1 MKKKF
6 CLISLMIMP
15 LVLSSC
21 TSRSEETKGAL
32 GALESPVP
40 TIESNST
47 IESEPLVMEDNQTPT
62 SSEESSSLEETSS
75 EEKTPSTESAEDT
88 TSSEEDLLA
97 TVPKDIYDPE
107 DFTTPL
113 DDQWKKVDEAY
124 DNGLIN
130 DKQYTAIYF
139 DTRGKQPN
147 GSSATDS
154 STTSG
159 DTYIP
164 AHGNPGTP
172 DTGEML
178 GYDYDS
184 SKEDMSWAIG
194 IEIE

>member
-1 MKKKF
+1 MKKK
-6 CLISLMIMP
+6 LILMLG
-15 LVLSSC
+15 LVMTFSLSSC
-21 TSRSEETKGAL
+21 TSRSEETS
-32 GALESPVP
+32 ALESPVP

-47 IESEPLVMEDNQTPT
+47 IESEPLVMEENQTP
-62 SSEESSSLEETSS
+62 
-75 EEKTPSTESAEDT
+75 TPSTESVEDT
-88 TSSEEDLLA
+88 TSSSTSSEEDLLA

-147 GSSATDS
+147 GSSTTGS
-154 STTSG
+154 STSG

-172 DTGEML
+172 DTGEIL
-178 GYDYDS
+178 GYEGRI
-184 SKEDMSWAIG
+184 EDAPDVSNSRLD
-194 IEIE
+194 

>member
-1 MKKKF
+1 MKNHLF
-6 CLISLMIMP
+6 IIPLMVLP

-21 TSRSEETKGAL
+21 TSRSEDTSD
-32 GALESPVP
+32 LESPVP

-62 SSEESSSLEETSS
+62 SSTESSSLEETSS
-75 EEKTPSTESAEDT
+75 EESVEDT
-88 TSSEEDLLA
+88 TSTSTASTSSEEDLLA

-113 DDQWKKVDEAY
+113 DDQWEKVDEAY

-147 GSSATDS
+147 GSSTTGS
-154 STTSG
+154 STSG

-164 AHGNPGTP
+164 AHEGAPSTVMDTTP
-172 DTGEML
+172 TGYEHANDNIDYSGDTNVT
-178 GYDYDS
+178 
-184 SKEDMSWAIG
+184 
-194 IEIE
+194 IE

>member
-1 MKKKF
+1 MKKNL
-6 CLISLMIMP
+6 CLISLMVLP

-32 GALESPVP
+32 GALDSPVP

-47 IESEPLVMEDNQTPT
+47 IESEPLVMEENQTTT
-62 SSEESSSLEETSS
+62 SSTESGSLEETSS
-75 EEKTPSTESAEDT
+75 DDT
-88 TSSEEDLLA
+88 TSSEEELLA

-139 DTRGKQPN
+139 DAREKQPN

-154 STTSG
+154 STSG

-172 DTGEML
+172 DTGVDT
-178 GYDYDS
+178 GYEH
-184 SKEDMSWAIG
+184 EDDPSGNWSNVT
-194 IEIE
+194 IE

>member
-1 MKKKF
+1 MKKK
-6 CLISLMIMP
+6 CLFLIPLIAISLS
-15 LVLSSC
+15 LSSC
-21 TSRSEETKGAL
+21 GSKSEEPK

-47 IESEPLVMEDNQTPT
+47 IESEPLVMEENQTTT
-62 SSEESSSLEETSS
+62 SSTESSSL
-75 EEKTPSTESAEDT
+75 EEKTPSTESVEDT

-147 GSSATDS
+147 GSNNTGS
-154 STTSG
+154 STSG

-164 AHGNPGTP
+164 AHEGAPSTVMDTTPTGYEHEDDPSGNWSNVT
-172 DTGEML
+172 
-178 GYDYDS
+178 
-184 SKEDMSWAIG
+184 
-194 IEIE
+194 IE

>member
-6 CLISLMIMP
+6 CLISLMILP

-21 TSRSEETKGAL
+21 TSRSEETK

-47 IESEPLVMEDNQTPT
+47 IESEPLVMEENQTP
-62 SSEESSSLEETSS
+62 
-75 EEKTPSTESAEDT
+75 TPSTESSSLKEPSSTESVEDT
-88 TSSEEDLLA
+88 TSSSTSSEEDLLA

-124 DNGLIN
+124 DDGLIN

-147 GSSATDS
+147 GSSTTGS
-154 STTSG
+154 STSG

-172 DTGEML
+172 DTGVDT
-178 GYDYDS
+178 GYAGDHTQV
-184 SKEDMSWAIG
+184 DMSKYQNTV
-194 IEIE
+194 IE

>member
-1 MKKKF
+1 MKKKL
-6 CLISLMIMP
+6 CLISLMILP

-21 TSRSEETKGAL
+21 GSKSETK

-62 SSEESSSLEETSS
+62 PSTESSSL
-75 EEKTPSTESAEDT
+75 EEKTPSTESVEDT

-97 TVPKDIYDPE
+97 TVPKDIYDPD

-147 GSSATDS
+147 GSNNTGS

-164 AHGNPGTP
+164 AHEGAPSTVMDTTPTGYEHEDDPSGNWSNVT
-172 DTGEML
+172 
-178 GYDYDS
+178 
-184 SKEDMSWAIG
+184 
-194 IEIE
+194 IE

>member
-6 CLISLMIMP
+6 CLISLMILP

-32 GALESPVP
+32 ESSVP

-62 SSEESSSLEETSS
+62 SSTEKTLS
-75 EEKTPSTESAEDT
+75 EEKTPSTESVEDT
-88 TSSEEDLLA
+88 TSSSTSSEEDLLA

-147 GSSATDS
+147 GSSTTGS
-154 STTSG
+154 STSG

-172 DTGEML
+172 DTGVDT
-178 GYDYDS
+178 GYAGDHTQV
-184 SKEDMSWAIG
+184 DMSKYQNTV
-194 IEIE
+194 IE

>member
-6 CLISLMIMP
+6 CLISLMILP

-47 IESEPLVMEDNQTPT
+47 IESEPLVMEENQTP
-62 SSEESSSLEETSS
+62 
-75 EEKTPSTESAEDT
+75 TPSTESVEDT
-88 TSSEEDLLA
+88 TSSSTSSEEDLLA

-147 GSSATDS
+147 GSSTTGS
-154 STTSG
+154 STSG

-164 AHGNPGTP
+164 AHEGAPSTVMDTTP
-172 DTGEML
+172 TGYEHANDNIDYSGDTNVT
-178 GYDYDS
+178 
-184 SKEDMSWAIG
+184 
-194 IEIE
+194 IE

>member
-1 MKKKF
+1 MKKKL
-6 CLISLMIMP
+6 CLISLMVLP

-47 IESEPLVMEDNQTPT
+47 IESEPLVMEENQTPT
-62 SSEESSSLEETSS
+62 SE
-75 EEKTPSTESAEDT
+75 EEKTPSGESVEDT
-88 TSSEEDLLA
+88 TSSSTSSEEDLLA

-124 DNGLIN
+124 DGGLIT
-130 DKQYTAIYF
+130 DRQYTAIYF
-139 DTRGKQPN
+139 DTRKKQPN
-147 GSSATDS
+147 GSSTTGS
-154 STTSG
+154 STSG

-172 DTGEML
+172 DTGEIL
-178 GYDYDS
+178 GYEGRI
-184 SKEDMSWAIG
+184 EDAPDVSNSRLD
-194 IEIE
+194 

>member
-6 CLISLMIMP
+6 CLISLMILS

-21 TSRSEETKGAL
+21 TSRSEETK

-47 IESEPLVMEDNQTPT
+47 IESEPLVMEENQTPT
-62 SSEESSSLEETSS
+62 SSTEKTLS
-75 EEKTPSTESAEDT
+75 EEKTPSTESVEDT
-88 TSSEEDLLA
+88 TSSSTSSEEDLLA

-113 DDQWKKVDEAY
+113 DDQWEKVDEAY

-147 GSSATDS
+147 GSSTTGS
-154 STTSG
+154 STSG

-172 DTGEML
+172 DTGEIL
-178 GYDYDS
+178 GYEGRI
-184 SKEDMSWAIG
+184 EDAPDVSNSRLD
-194 IEIE
+194 

>member
-1 MKKKF
+1 MKNHLF
-6 CLISLMIMP
+6 IIPLVVLP

-21 TSRSEETKGAL
+21 TSRSEETS
-32 GALESPVP
+32 ALESPVP

-47 IESEPLVMEDNQTPT
+47 IESEPLVMEENPT
-62 SSEESSSLEETSS
+62 STPSTESSSS
-75 EEKTPSTESAEDT
+75 EEKTPSTENVDDT

-124 DNGLIN
+124 DNGLIT
-130 DKQYTAIYF
+130 DRQYTAIYF

-147 GSSATDS
+147 GSNNTGS

-172 DTGEML
+172 DTGEIL

>member
-6 CLISLMIMP
+6 CLISLMILP

-21 TSRSEETKGAL
+21 ASRSEETKGAL
-32 GALESPVP
+32 GALESPIP

-47 IESEPLVMEDNQTPT
+47 IESEPLVMEENQTPT
-62 SSEESSSLEETSS
+62 SSTESSSL
-75 EEKTPSTESAEDT
+75 EEKTPSTENVEDT

-154 STTSG
+154 STSG

-164 AHGNPGTP
+164 AHEGAPSTVMDTTP
-172 DTGEML
+172 TGYE
-178 GYDYDS
+178 GRIEDAPDS
-184 SKEDMSWAIG
+184 SHVTIN
-194 IEIE
+194 